1 MENHPVLCK
10 CHVYP
15 NSDLSLWLSW
25 LKLIDSRLQ
34 SWAEP
39 PLSLSCDI
47 SSAQLFLA
55 QLDWLSCFEL
65 SCGNTNSEVLT
76 GSELTAHKSMHRD
89 DYNLWHWRLGQH
101 FSHPFLGTYEVVQF
115 FELGNLKG
123 THSGVMYGPH
133 ANSMV
138 PWYGTPIP
146 YPSHSNTKS
155 PHTNT
160 KPYHHSKPV
169 TGCLGSFL
177 QNMQILSAS
186 CNTGPLGSIFFGQ
199 VLQVFA
205 DILSNQW
212 RLYIKLHPLK
222 ISFIGLYPRFCCV

>member
-133 ANSMV
+133 PNSMV
-138 PWYGTPIP
+138 PWHGTPIP
-146 YPSHSNTKS
+146 YPVIPIPSHLIPIPS
-155 PHTNT
+155 HTIIPNLSQGVWGPFY
-160 KPYHHSKPV
+160 KICKF
-169 TGCLGSFL
+169 FL
-177 QNMQILSAS
+177 HAAILVHW
-186 CNTGPLGSIFFGQ
+186 TPFF
-199 VLQVFA
+199 L
-205 DILSNQW
+205 D
-212 RLYIKLHPLK
+212 
-222 ISFIGLYPRFCCV
+222 RFFRFLLTF